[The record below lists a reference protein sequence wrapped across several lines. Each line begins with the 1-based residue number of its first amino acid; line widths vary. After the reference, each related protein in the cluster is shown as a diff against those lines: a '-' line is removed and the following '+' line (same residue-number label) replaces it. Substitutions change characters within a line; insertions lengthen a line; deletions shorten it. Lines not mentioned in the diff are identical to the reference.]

1 MFSEILIIVLWFS
14 FIGFFI
20 YQSRQWIMSLK
31 QLLQNQNEQLEMVIK
46 ASKVD
51 QKTEGF
57 KMMLPLRIQASER
70 LVLFLERLQPQLI
83 VSRHMNES
91 AYALELAQHML
102 RGIREEFDYNLSQQL
117 FISDTAW
124 QLTKAAKEEVIQV
137 IHINLNKL
145 DKEAD
150 KTQLASLMLE
160 SDIQL
165 IERAIQLLRDDLNQ
179 MTR

>member
-20 YQSRQWIMSLK
+20 YQSRQWILSLK
-31 QLLQNQNEQLEMVIK
+31 QLLQNQNEQLKVVIK

-57 KMMLPLRIQASER
+57 KVMLPLRIQASER

-83 VSRHMNES
+83 TSRHMNES
-91 AYALELAQHML
+91 TYALDLAQQML

-124 QLTKAAKEEVIQV
+124 QLTKAAKEEVIQM

-160 SDIQL
+160 SEIQL

>member
-1 MFSEILIIVLWFS
+1 MFTEILIIVLWFS

-20 YQSRQWIMSLK
+20 FQSRQWILSLK
-31 QLLQNQNEQLEMVIK
+31 QMLHNQSEQLGLVIAATK
-46 ASKVD
+46 AD
-51 QKTEGF
+51 QKIEGF

-83 VSRHMNES
+83 ISRHMNES
-91 AYALELAQHML
+91 TLAIELAQQML

-124 QLTKAAKEEVIQV
+124 QMTKAAKEEAIQL
-137 IHINLNKL
+137 IHLSLNKL

-160 SDIQL
+160 ADIQL
-165 IERAIQLLRDDLNQ
+165 IEKAIQLLRDDINQ

>member
-57 KMMLPLRIQASER
+57 KMILPLRIQASER